1 MQKAREKNSTLL
13 SINMKA
19 SKDVMTNLLKEE
31 DIFNDAYL
39 NNSLIEDNNDETAL
53 SLMIVDGNKTFA
65 EFLQRRIKD
74 VMADKS
80 EKYKN
85 CDIMYSYKVEGV
97 SDEKNS
103 YSR

>member
-1 MQKAREKNSTLL
+1 MRDLGCIQSPQHAFIL
-13 SINMKA
+13 
-19 SKDVMTNLLKEE
+19 NLGLE
-31 DIFNDAYL
+31 
-39 NNSLIEDNNDETAL
+39 SLHVRMPRHVENGLA
-53 SLMIVDGNKTFA
+53 VA
-65 EFLQRRIKD
+65 EFLQKRIKD

-85 CDIMYSYKVEGV
+85 CDIMYSYEVEGV